1 MNEQTENSKATLKDW
16 LTFIIFTIVIFSLG
30 VIAGF
35 SAGRKH
41 PAASV
46 KDEWLSDVRKEVN
59 LLESS
64 FKEAEEQYQFGIE
77 LRDSIITALKREV
90 RKGDN
95 AEVPIKVNVNITD
108 DNSK

>member
-16 LTFIIFTIVIFSLG
+16 LTFIIFTIVILSLG
-30 VIAGF
+30 IIAGF

-64 FKEAEEQYQFGIE
+64 FKEAEEEYQFGIE
-77 LRDSIITALKREV
+77 LRDSIITA
-90 RKGDN
+90 
-95 AEVPIKVNVNITD
+95 
-108 DNSK
+108 

>member
-16 LTFIIFTIVIFSLG
+16 LTFIIFTIAILVMGI
-30 VIAGF
+30 ITGF
-35 SAGRKH
+35 SVGRKH

-46 KDEWLSDVRKEVN
+46 KDEWLSDVRNEVN

-64 FKEAEEQYQFGIE
+64 FKEAKEEYQFGIE

-90 RKGDN
+90 SKGDN
-95 AEVPIKVNVNITD
+95 AEVPIKVNINIYED
-108 DNSK
+108 E

>member
-16 LTFIIFTIVIFSLG
+16 LTFIIFTIVILVMG
-30 VIAGF
+30 MITGF
-35 SAGRKH
+35 SVGRKH

-64 FKEAEEQYQFGIE
+64 FKEVEEEYQFGIE

-95 AEVPIKVNVNITD
+95 AEVPIEVNIKLSND
-108 DNSK
+108 DK

>member
-1 MNEQTENSKATLKDW
+1 MKDQTENSKATLKDW
-16 LTFIIFTIVIFSLG
+16 LTFIIFTIVILVMG
-30 VIAGF
+30 MITGF
-35 SAGRKH
+35 SVGRKH

-64 FKEAEEQYQFGIE
+64 FKEVEEEYQFGIE

-95 AEVPIKVNVNITD
+95 AEVPIKVNINITND
-108 DNSK
+108 DK

>member
-1 MNEQTENSKATLKDW
+1 MNEQTENNKATLKDW
-16 LTFIIFTIVIFSLG
+16 LTFIIFTIVILSLG
-30 VIAGF
+30 VLIGF

-46 KDEWLSDVRKEVN
+46 KDEWLSGVRKEVN

-64 FKEAEEQYQFGIE
+64 FKEAEEKYQFGIE

-95 AEVPIKVNVNITD
+95 AEVPIKVNINIIED
-108 DNSK
+108 GK